1 MTHVPYGY
9 KIEAGVAV
17 QDEKSAEAI
26 KKLFDIFIECKSMR
40 AAAKAS
46 GIEKTHSVIGRIIKN
61 EVYLGTDFYPQLI
74 DEETFNKAQEVRS
87 SNARSQNRIRAYAPE
102 KPLPTEFQFAR
113 EMLLHDDVLEI
124 GYQKKKTSLSSK
136 SQRIVV

>member
-17 QDEKSAEAI
+17 QDEKAAEAI

-102 KPLPTEFQFAR
+102 KPLPTEFKFA
-113 EMLLHDDVLEI
+113 LGKVNKKYDDPYLQAQYVYSQIGEI
-124 GYQKKKTSLSSK
+124 SNEG
-136 SQRIVV
+136 

>member
-17 QDEKSAEAI
+17 QDEKAAEAI

-87 SNARSQNRIRAYAPE
+87 SNARSQNRIRAYASE
-102 KPLPTEFQFAR
+102 KPLPTEFQFA
-113 EMLLHDDVLEI
+113 LGKVNKKYDDPYLQAQYVYSQIGEI
-124 GYQKKKTSLSSK
+124 SNEG
-136 SQRIVV
+136 